1 MNSLAS
7 HETDLSA
14 EYKLKYGAPEDID
27 GWMSLVSRIS
37 WNFPGLETAEKLDE
51 HKATVLR
58 FMAKRQAICVR
69 SGGEIAGVMLFSRRM
84 NMICCLGVSPGHRRR
99 GIASMLMDEALR
111 NLDRSREITV
121 TTFRADDEKG
131 TAPRAL
137 YEKYGFIEEAL
148 IEELGY
154 PNQRYVLYPAGS
166 EKGER
171 QKAVNRMTSAV
182 ADILTGCGA
191 SVYLYGSSVLEDF
204 RLGWSDIDI
213 LVLTQKQISEEQA
226 RRLVKLR
233 QELLESEPDNLYY
246 RFFEGGMLTLNAFL
260 TGEKDRVV
268 YWGTSGERVTDKYK
282 FDSFCMCELIDSGML
297 VYGND
302 IRGSLSR
309 PTYDALRSDVQRHY
323 ETIREYAR
331 TTGRSVYS
339 FGWLLD
345 ISRCIYTLR
354 TGKIISKTAAGE
366 WALGEQLCPCA
377 RELSEAV
384 AVRKEPLKYMDS
396 RRILDLA
403 ETLGEQIQRYA
414 DVLENELKASD
425 KDH

>member
-1 MNSLAS
+1 MNSLIPNKAG
-7 HETDLSA
+7 LSA
-14 EYKLKYGAPEDID
+14 EYKLKYGTPEDIE

-51 HKATVLR
+51 HKAVVLR

-69 SGGEIAGVMLFSRRM
+69 SGDEIAGVILFSRRL

-121 TTFRADDEKG
+121 TTFRADDDKG
-131 TAPRAL
+131 TAPRPL

-154 PNQRYVLYPAGS
+154 PSQRYVLYPAGS
-166 EKGER
+166 ERGKR
-171 QKAVNRMTSAV
+171 QNAINRMTIAV
-182 ADILTGCGA
+182 AGILTGCGA
-191 SVYLYGSSVLEDF
+191 SVYLYGSSVLDDF

-213 LVLTQKQISEEQA
+213 LVLTQKQITEEQA
-226 RRLVKLR
+226 RRLVGLR
-233 QELLESEPDNLYY
+233 QELLESEPDSPYY
-246 RFFEGGMLTLNAFL
+246 RSFEGGMLTLNAFL

-268 YWGTSGERVTDKYK
+268 YWGTSGERIIDKYE
-282 FDSFCMCELIDSGML
+282 FDSFCMSELTDSGML

-302 IRGSLSR
+302 IRSSLPR
-309 PTYDALRSDVQRHY
+309 PAYDALRSDVQRHF
-323 ETIREYAR
+323 ETIRGYAR
-331 TTGRSVYS
+331 TTGRSLYS

-366 WALGEQLCPCA
+366 WALREKLCPCA
-377 RELSEAV
+377 RELSKAV
-384 AVRKEPLKYMDS
+384 AVRKEPLKYKDS
-396 RRILDLA
+396 RHTLDLA

-414 DVLENELKASD
+414 DVLENELKLSD
-425 KDH
+425 IV

>member
-1 MNSLAS
+1 MNSLIPNKADS
-7 HETDLSA
+7 SA
-14 EYKLKYGAPEDID
+14 EYKLKYGTPEDIE

-51 HKATVLR
+51 HKAAVLR
-58 FMAKRQAICVR
+58 FMAKRQAICVKL
-69 SGGEIAGVMLFSRRM
+69 GDEIAGIMLFSRRL

-111 NLDRSREITV
+111 DLDRSREITV
-121 TTFRADDEKG
+121 TTFRADDDKG
-131 TAPRAL
+131 TAPRPL

-148 IEELGY
+148 IEDLGY

-166 EKGER
+166 ERGKR
-171 QKAVNRMTSAV
+171 QNAINRMTSAV
-182 ADILTGCGA
+182 AGILTGCGA

-226 RRLVKLR
+226 RRLVGLR
-233 QELLESEPDNLYY
+233 QELLESEPDSPYY
-246 RFFEGGMLTLNAFL
+246 RSFEGGMLTLNAFL

-268 YWGTSGERVTDKYK
+268 YWGTSGERITDKYE
-282 FDSFCMCELIDSGML
+282 FDSFCMSELTDSGML

-302 IRGSLSR
+302 VRSSLPR

-323 ETIREYAR
+323 ETIRGYAM
-331 TTGRSVYS
+331 TTGRSLYS

-366 WALGEQLCPCA
+366 WALREKLCPCA
-377 RELSEAV
+377 RELSKAV
-384 AVRKEPLKYMDS
+384 AVRKEPLKYKDS
-396 RRILDLA
+396 RRTLDQA

-414 DVLENELKASD
+414 DVLENELKLSD
-425 KDH
+425 KV